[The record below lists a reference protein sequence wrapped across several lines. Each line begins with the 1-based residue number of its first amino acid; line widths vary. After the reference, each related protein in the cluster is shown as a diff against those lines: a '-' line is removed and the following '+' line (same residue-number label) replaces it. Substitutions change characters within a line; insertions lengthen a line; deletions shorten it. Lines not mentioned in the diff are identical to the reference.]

1 METAIE
7 INAFIRSLIF
17 QETNIEN
24 VELSEVKLN
33 KMFSFAKRHDVAHL
47 LAEALKGY
55 DFGALGE
62 GGEELRAKLEKQRLL
77 AVLRYE
83 KLRFALEQ
91 LCELF
96 EAEGVD
102 HMPLK
107 GSVIRRLYPE
117 PWMRTSCDIDILVR
131 EEQLERAA
139 ELIIEKLG
147 YKMDGGRNY
156 HDISLISPAGV
167 HLELHF
173 SLLENVENLD
183 RMLSRVWEFSNKC
196 ENSYKYEMTPEFF
209 VFHMVA
215 QSAYHFIR
223 GGCGLRQYIDL
234 KLILEKLPFDESLL
248 ISFCET
254 SDILKFYEKM
264 KKLTL
269 VWFGDDKHDEVTQ
282 DMGEYI
288 LNAGVYGTLEN
299 TIAVSQSGGKSK
311 LGYVMSRLFV
321 PYSRLKEQYPV
332 LRKHKWLFPLM
343 QIRRWFRIFFKG
355 KLRSSVKELQVNNS
369 VSDEKKESVARILSQ
384 LELR

>member
-1 METAIE
+1 MINSE
-7 INAFIRSLIF
+7 IVLSLI
-17 QETNIEN
+17 QKCISRSPLDEIVLTLDNLDCLYN
-24 VELSEVKLN
+24 L
-33 KMFSFAKRHDVAHL
+33 AKSHDVAHL

-96 EAEGVD
+96 EAEGID

-107 GSVIRRLYPE
+107 GSVLRRLYPE

-173 SLLENVENLD
+173 SLLENAENLD
-183 RMLSRVWEFSNKC
+183 RMLSRAWEFSNKC

-215 QSAYHFIR
+215 HSAYHFIR

-282 DMGEYI
+282 AMGEYI

-332 LRKHKWLFPLM
+332 LRKHKWLFPLV